1 MIYMEKLQFDVY
13 GQSLRTKKEE
23 MSFKVNKTMKN
34 FKKCTLFPVDYL
46 KKCLEEP
53 SEFTIYQMDRQEV
66 GTLIFEPFQ
75 PH

>member
-1 MIYMEKLQFDVY
+1 
-13 GQSLRTKKEE
+13 

-34 FKKCTLFPVDYL
+34 FKKSTLFPEDYL

-66 GTLIFEPFQ
+66 GSLIFEPFQ